1 MAVEVGRACL
11 EKCKSMGYEG
21 AIYYGMVKEYA
32 DTRGWGVWEVFRELV
47 QNALDEMQEVT
58 GRRPTYYPCKHVP
71 DIRGVVIY
79 DTGRGIAT
87 YNLYIGKS
95 EKKPWQRGKFG
106 EGLKIALM
114 TAAANKIPVVVR
126 SGDKEFVPTFAREL
140 VEGVPLDVFCIC
152 VRKLP
157 TPITGTEVY
166 MYKQGNLCYK
176 FWNRVVQGIMERK
189 PKAIL
194 VSLWHFSETEPSDTW
209 WYDLIDKSATGGEPF
224 IYVRDIYVSN
234 LREATGHDACFSYNL
249 YDVELDESR
258 RIAST
263 LSVAYDIGR
272 LWIRLLDRFEPEK
285 ARVDETQKKI
295 KKLLKDF
302 LRCVL
307 KDCTEQRLFEST
319 NFVMP
324 SWWVTPFPERVQK
337 LRLLLDEIVGK
348 DAVITKDR
356 ELAEFLEYLD
366 IPHVYCPSL
375 FGAEAEKWFNIEAI
389 IRAKLEV
396 KKEMIVPRDRI
407 EPELREKLEILEE
420 IAKILFEPPEYVKV
434 EYMIDVT
441 KYKGRALDNL
451 ILMDLITLRKKC
463 KSDAYDCMEFFL
475 RTYGHELAHVLT
487 KKGDLT
493 EEHTKA
499 LTDLM
504 GKATTNAIKYVDRI
518 KPLVDRFFKMFRSP
532 PS

>member
-11 EKCKSMGYEG
+11 DECRKLGFEG
-21 AIYYGMVKEYA
+21 ALYYGMVKEYA
-32 DTRGWGVWEVFRELV
+32 DTRGWGVWEAFREFV
-47 QNALDEMQEVT
+47 QNALDEMHEVM
-58 GRRPTYYPCKHVP
+58 GRRPTFYPCKYMP
-71 DIRGVVIY
+71 EIDGVMIY

-95 EKKPWQRGKFG
+95 EKKPWQRGRFG

-114 TAAANKIPVVVR
+114 TATANNIPVVVR

-140 VEGVPLDVFCIC
+140 VEGVPLDVFCVC
-152 VRKLP
+152 VRRLP
-157 TPITGTEVY
+157 SPITGTEVY
-166 MYKQGNLCYK
+166 IYKQGNLCYK

-194 VSLWHFSETEPSDTW
+194 ASVWYFDETETW

-224 IYVRDIYVSN
+224 VYVRDIYVSN

-249 YDVELDESR
+249 YDVQLDESR

-263 LSVAYDIGR
+263 QSIAFDIGR
-272 LWIRLLDRFEPEK
+272 LWIRLLDKFKPRE

-307 KDCTEQRLFEST
+307 KDCIEQRLFEST
-319 NFVMP
+319 NIIMP
-324 SWWVTPFPERVQK
+324 SFWVTAYPERVQK
-337 LRLLLDEIVGK
+337 LRLLVDEIVGK

-356 ELAEFLEYLD
+356 ELAELLGYLE

-375 FGAEAEKWFNIEAI
+375 FGAEAERWFDIEEI
-389 IRAKLEV
+389 IRSKLDV
-396 KKEMIVPRDRI
+396 KKKAIVPRDRI
-407 EPELREKLEILEE
+407 DPELREKLEILEE

-434 EYMIDVT
+434 EYMIDVS
-441 KYKGRALDNL
+441 KYKGGALGDL
-451 ILMDLITLRKKC
+451 ILMDLVTLRKKC
-463 KSDAYDCMEFFL
+463 KSDA
-475 RTYGHELAHVLT
+475 
-487 KKGDLT
+487 
-493 EEHTKA
+493 
-499 LTDLM
+499 
-504 GKATTNAIKYVDRI
+504 
-518 KPLVDRFFKMFRSP
+518 
-532 PS
+532 